1 MDERKKV
8 PSSFFPELASSVL
21 HHLQQI
27 PYILWYPIAA
37 LIHLLYSVSA
47 YIYHWLDD
55 RVNRHAARQKRL
67 TRLTRRAVQ
76 SVLNTRSNKLH
87 TSFPS
92 RVCQL
97 FTLLLQFISLLT
109 TYAGFTFFLKHIN
122 PFAPILLAVVVQ
134 GTFYFLI
141 NARALRKREGAW
153 KRRLLLLVAL
163 LISTTTSFV
172 GISNTVRSPVEDMK
186 ASYNAY
192 RTAHND
198 YLRGQVVKADI
209 FTEAEIREALDAC
222 AKIRTSAEISLTA
235 INEAMPA
242 DDSIT
247 NTTASSF
254 VSGYTDDGS
263 PLYGY
268 STGKS
273 TNTELEER
281 RGRLRGLYAQI
292 EAALQNLRS
301 DPYDLD
307 AAAIYSACSA
317 PERSEAENQIYLDFL
332 ACLNEYAALEKLIAP
347 VNGVIQGTETNAA
360 PETTI
365 DPKYFSEA
373 KLDAY
378 HGASALQDDAELD
391 EYEAV
396 MKADSG
402 AVEASSPM
410 ISTATRAL
418 SDLEALLVSPE
429 LSQAEIIRNTLNQ
442 AMIEKYALLSFDGQN
457 ALKAAFQ
464 SAQIPSSQL
473 YPFRYLA
480 QTSNQ
485 DWGSSLQALLLAS
498 LIDLLS
504 LLLALTLINRRDSV
518 LYAKNRR
525 ENARNREELLEDC
538 YTCLCLRKLT
548 SDQPQKPVRTAADI
562 RALVAHTV
570 EDTVLQLVRRIRVCY
585 LPDALDSFG
594 YLTDGDLRSCT
605 WEAADLFQTLRLL
618 QLIRPITKSE
628 LAALLYAAFPD
639 VQDPGNPEISA
650 LPRQYID
657 GFPDELLYLMDNRLL
672 MWHNEYFS
680 QLLQANILSD
690 DVQLFTKTPGS
701 QPAIKGG
708 VAS

>member
-1 MDERKKV
+1 MDERKKS
-8 PSSFFPELASSVL
+8 PGSFFPELSSSLL

-37 LIHLLYSVSA
+37 LIHLLFSASA
-47 YIYHWLDD
+47 YLYHWLDD
-55 RVNRHAARQKRL
+55 RVNRHAARQRRL

-87 TSFPS
+87 ASFAA
-92 RVCQL
+92 RVCQF
-97 FTLLLQFISLLT
+97 FTLLLQLISLLT

-122 PFAPILLAVVVQ
+122 PFAPLLLAVVVQ
-134 GTFYFLI
+134 GTFYFLL

-186 ASYNAY
+186 ASYNTY
-192 RTAHND
+192 RAAHND
-198 YLRGQVVKADI
+198 YLRGQVMEADI
-209 FTEAEIREALDAC
+209 FTETEIREALDAC
-222 AKIRTSAEISLTA
+222 ARIRSSAEISLTA

-242 DDSIT
+242 EDSIT
-247 NTTASSF
+247 NKTASSF

-268 STGKS
+268 STGTS
-273 TNTELEER
+273 TNTELEAR

-292 EAALQNLRS
+292 EAALENLRF

-307 AAAIYSACSA
+307 AAAIYSACSS
-317 PERSEAENQIYLDFL
+317 PERSEAEAQAYLDFL

-347 VNGVIQGTETNAA
+347 VNGVIQGAETNAA
-360 PETTI
+360 PETTV

-378 HGASALQDDAELD
+378 HGASALQAEAELD

-396 MKADSG
+396 MKADGG
-402 AVEASSPM
+402 AVEAVSPL

-418 SDLEALLVSPE
+418 ADLEALLVSPE
-429 LSQAEIIRNTLNQ
+429 LSQAETIRNTLNQ
-442 AMIEKYALLSFDGQN
+442 AMTEKYKLLSFDGQN

-525 ENARNREELLEDC
+525 GNAGNREELLEDC
-538 YTCLCLRKLT
+538 YTYLCLRKLT
-548 SDQPQKPVRTAADI
+548 SARPQKPVRTAADI
-562 RALVAHTV
+562 RALVAHTI
-570 EDTVLQLVRRIRVCY
+570 EDTVLQLVRRVRVCY

-594 YLTDGDLRSCT
+594 YLTGGDLQGFT
-605 WEAADLFQTLRLL
+605 WEEADLFQTLRLL
-618 QLIRPITKSE
+618 RLIRPITRSE

-639 VQDPGNPEISA
+639 VRDPGNPEISA

-657 GFPDELLYLMDNRLL
+657 AIPDELLYLVDNRLL
-672 MWHNEYFS
+672 MWHNESFS
-680 QLLQANILSD
+680 GLLQANLLSD
-690 DVQLFTKTPGS
+690 DFQFLSKMPGS
-701 QPAIKGG
+701 QAAIKGG